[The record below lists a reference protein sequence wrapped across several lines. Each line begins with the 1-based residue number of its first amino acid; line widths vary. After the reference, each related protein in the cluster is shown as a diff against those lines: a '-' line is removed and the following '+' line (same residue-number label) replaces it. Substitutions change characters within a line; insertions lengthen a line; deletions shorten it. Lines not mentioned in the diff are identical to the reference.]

1 MKTKQELSVAG
12 DGYHMAAS
20 YAINLHLGTAREVA
34 HTRDSDLSLRLC
46 ITPNKAKP

>member
-20 YAINLHLGTAREVA
+20 YAINLHLGTARELPRA
-34 HTRDSDLSLRLC
+34 RDPDLSLRLC
-46 ITPNKAKP
+46 ITPNKDKP

>member
-20 YAINLHLGTAREVA
+20 YAISLRHGSARELPR
-34 HTRDSDLSLRLC
+34 TRDPDLSLRLC
-46 ITPNKAKP
+46 INPNKAKL